1 VIFTRSLVYFW
12 PDGCFKNLNLK
23 KDPGQIP
30 LYLSKKGFK
39 TTIMVPCMN
48 STNIPENIEV
58 YELLKST
65 FLKWF
70 FQHREFKFR
79 AEVLEAINF
88 LSIPKVLSYLIKTEP
103 DLLIVDHYNGP
114 ITLFTL
120 LLYRQHLKEDK
131 TKRIVL
137 KYDLSPD
144 IFNTGIIARLLNRL
158 ILYMFDIVIVE
169 SKCGYDLLGNI
180 KQSPK
185 IKVVPNG
192 YLPHEVV
199 TYSSDREK
207 VILSVGRV
215 TKQKGHDILIQAFAK
230 AHSLRPDWFLKIAG
244 PIEDKQ
250 YYAKLREMVKNLGLT
265 EYVSF
270 LGSISESELEREY
283 KSASIFCL
291 LSRYESFGIVRAEA
305 MSYGLPAII
314 SSAGCGMEYEKY
326 GTIVVPIEDID
337 KSTEA
342 MLRLMEDSALRRKIS
357 REQLSGILSWDEVGE
372 EIYKI
377 AFST

>member
-1 VIFTRSLVYFW
+1 VILTKSLVFFW
-12 PDGCFKNLNLK
+12 PDGCFEDVHWK

-30 LYLSKKGFK
+30 LYFSRRGFQ
-39 TTIMVPCMN
+39 TTIMIPIKN
-48 STNIPENIEV
+48 TTNIPENIKV
-58 YELLKST
+58 HELLKKT
-65 FLKWF
+65 FKPLC
-70 FQHREFKFR
+70 QNPEFNFKR
-79 AEVLEAINF
+79 KVLSRLNF
-88 LSIPKVLSYLIKTEP
+88 PKVLLYLIKKKP
-103 DLLIVDHYNGP
+103 DLLIVEHQTGP

-120 LLYRQHLKEDK
+120 LLYRAMTSKK
-131 TKRIVL
+131 GKINRMVL
-137 KYDLSPD
+137 KYDLDP
-144 IFNTGIIARLLNRL
+144 NERVGILFRLLHGLVL
-158 ILYMFDIVIVE
+158 IVFDIVIVE
-169 SKCGYDLLGNI
+169 SKCAYDLLWNI
-180 KQSPK
+180 KQSSKLK
-185 IKVVPNG
+185 IVPNG
-192 YLPHEVV
+192 YLPHEPVIN
-199 TYSSDREK
+199 YGDREK

-215 TKQKGHDILIQAFAK
+215 ARQKGHNILIQSFAK

-250 YYAKLREMVKNLGLT
+250 YYAELRDMVKNLGLT

-291 LSRYESFGIVRAEA
+291 LSRYESFGIARVEA

-337 KSTEA
+337 KSIEA
-342 MLRLMEDSALRRKIS
+342 MLRLMEDPALRRKIS